1 LRGGFWAWAQLYP
14 TPVLEGLL
22 PVPKYLGL
30 ILFPLMIGAILEMPQ
45 TIQVIAIVLGYSS
58 SLDGKNLWVK
68 MLHIL
73 VTRHREIDSV
83 LTKMVPMC

>member
-1 LRGGFWAWAQLYP
+1 MGHWSSLTSQPRQLESLVGP
-14 TPVLEGLL
+14 CLKNVQAT
-22 PVPKYLGL
+22 KQ
-30 ILFPLMIGAILEMPQ
+30 ITIGSL
-45 TIQVIAIVLGYSS
+45 IAIVLGYSS